1 MSMFI
6 LAVTGMHC
14 SSCGMLID
22 EAVEDLPGVR
32 SSRTDMHAARTTV
45 VLDGSGATPSDV
57 VAAIEAEGYTAVL
70 VAP

>member
-1 MSMFI
+1 MSTLV

-14 SSCGMLID
+14 GSCGMLID

-32 SSRTDMHAARTTV
+32 SSSTDMRAERTTV
-45 VLDGSGATPSDV
+45 DLDGSGATPSDV
-57 VAAIEAEGYTAVL
+57 IAAIVAEGYTAVL